1 MAILPELLLRFR
13 AAESD
18 DAQVREQVAV
28 DNLRRI
34 RLATALL
41 LPIFVLASAVLL
53 PGNWPE
59 REGAAS
65 WKLAV
70 GATHF
75 TGFCVALTCG
85 ALAHWALRRSPKG
98 RIAQLLPVV
107 VAVFTLAFG
116 LVLTLFYQWVAPK
129 ISPTVV
135 TTLGVA
141 LVLYLRPPL
150 AAVLYVVVAV
160 LGFLALPLTQTD
172 PLLLASGRVSMFVL
186 PMVALAFAVLNW
198 RKNTTNIL
206 LTRSLAQANATL
218 VSKQAELERLA
229 LYDGLTGL
237 CNRSEFMR
245 RADREL
251 SRALRHRHHTT
262 LLLLDLDH
270 FKQVND
276 SHGHPIGDAALCH
289 VASVLAQTVR
299 TSDLVARLGGEE
311 FIVLLPQTR
320 LDAAL
325 QCAEKLRLAVQNQ
338 PLTMDAGR
346 LLPITVSVGV
356 VEVPPGGGVDML
368 VAYAAIDR
376 ALYRAKAAGRNRVE
390 VAELEEG
397 LSRTEPADLTR

>member
-1 MAILPELLLRFR
+1 MALARVLLQRFH
-13 AAESD
+13 AAAAQ
-18 DAQVREQVAV
+18 DALVRDQVTV

-34 RLATALL
+34 RLIAALI
-41 LPIFVLASAVLL
+41 LPIFVLACALLL
-53 PGNWPE
+53 PGVWSGRVGTLP
-59 REGAAS
+59 

-70 GATHF
+70 GLTHLS
-75 TGFCVALTCG
+75 GFCMAVTCG
-85 ALAHWALRRSPKG
+85 LLAHWALRRSPTG
-98 RIAQLLPVV
+98 RVTQVLPVV
-107 VAVFTLAFG
+107 VAAFTLVFG
-116 LVLTLFYQWVAPK
+116 LVATLFYQWVAPK

-160 LGFLALPLTQTD
+160 LGFFALPLTQTD

-251 SRALRHRHHTT
+251 SRAMRHGHHTT

-276 SHGHPIGDAALCH
+276 SYGHPIGDAALCH
-289 VASVLAQTVR
+289 VATVLARTVR

-338 PLTMDAGR
+338 PLTMDASR

-368 VAYAAIDR
+368 MAYAAIDR

-390 VAELEEG
+390 VAALEEG
-397 LSRTEPADLTR
+397 LSQTQPADLTR